1 MAGEKGAVDLSGL
14 SKEFQEAYAKQSP
27 AVQAIYNGVFCG
39 PRNEPEHIFYEAP
52 CEKVIKG
59 QNNSYIVLGR
69 DRPSSMET
77 GYGGRGHTQCSMI
90 DLVVGRLGADAKSTN
105 EGGVDLY
112 CNPSLG
118 LDAARIYI
126 SQKTDI
132 DENFRLTDGSIG
144 NVKSR
149 SAIALKADGVRI
161 IGREGIK
168 LITRGDQK
176 NSQGGNIGLV
186 KGIDLISGNDDSDLQ
201 PIPKGDNVV
210 QAIKS
215 LYDEI
220 DALNGI
226 VGNLIMTIV
235 KFHKEVSVHTHP
247 LPPWPVLIPTPL
259 GPAPLANIA
268 PGALTLP
275 SPPVI
280 AASAISIKDLVT
292 KCFKGTITQKQNMF
306 IKKTGA
312 TDPSQPKYIN
322 SRFNKVN

>member
-1 MAGEKGAVDLSGL
+1 LAGSKGAVDLSGL
-14 SKEFQEAYAKQSP
+14 SEEFKEAFAKQSP
-27 AVQAIYNGVFCG
+27 AVQAIYSGVFCG
-39 PRNEPEHIFYEAP
+39 PRQEPEHNFYKAP

-69 DRPSSMET
+69 DRPASMET
-77 GYGGRGHTQCSMI
+77 GYGGKGHTQCSMI
-90 DLVVGRLGADAKSTN
+90 DIVVGRMGANSKSVN
-105 EGGVDLY
+105 EEGMDLY
-112 CNPSLG
+112 CNPSLE

-126 SQKTDI
+126 SQKTNI
-132 DENFRLTDGSIG
+132 DENFKLAAGSIG
-144 NVKSR
+144 HVKSR
-149 SAIALKADGVRI
+149 SAIALKADGIRI

-168 LITRGDQK
+168 LITRGDRQ

-210 QAIKS
+210 KAIKA
-215 LYDEI
+215 LYEEV

-226 VGNLIMTIV
+226 VSNLIMTVV

-247 LPPWPVLIPTPL
+247 VPPWPVLIPTPA
-259 GPAPLANIA
+259 GPAPLANLA

-275 SPPVI
+275 SPPVT

-292 KCFKGTITQKQNMF
+292 KCFKGTVTQKQNLY
-306 IKKTGA
+306 IKMIGA
-312 TDPSQPKYIN
+312 TNPSQPNYIN